1 MISIQTS
8 DFLTSSR
15 HRTFAKLLRRLIILT
30 TLALLLFGV
39 LRFTKTRAAAT
50 VQNSV
55 TVSTV
60 SAASFIG
67 GAATL
72 APNSIVAA
80 FGTQLANGTQVAAT
94 QPLPTNLLNTTVTVG
109 GVAAP
114 LFFVSPGQVNYLIP
128 QNVPAGDAQ
137 VVINATAANGDQ
149 IISRGQVRI
158 APTAPALF
166 TANATGTGVPA
177 AVTGRVNAAGQFV
190 FDPNPPFE
198 PDPVAQGRVIPAP
211 IDVGTDARP
220 AFLILFGTGLRNAAA
235 GSMQAI
241 IGGVEVPVT
250 AAAAPGFVGL
260 DQINLQIP
268 VALKGRGLV
277 DVTLVSG
284 GVSSNAVTV
293 NLAGTPNAI
302 LSITGFSI
310 SNGAV
315 AGQTLTIS
323 GAGFSTNANDNIV
336 RFGNAQARVIA
347 ATANQ
352 LTVLV
357 PFGAE
362 SGRVAIQTPQG
373 ETRSAATCRIKTSM
387 SGLVQSTG
395 SANTGPAPLEG
406 VAVRVI
412 GTNVSVRTNQ
422 QGAFVIPDL
431 PTGFNSVEVDGGS
444 AMQTPPYPR
453 VTLKLLVQADRDN
466 QFAQPISLQQ
476 VNGGSAIVGFA
487 GNPSSAIGNQLKQ
500 ALSGRQAIGQ
510 AVPADGQQTQTPGK
524 SVFITNRGV
533 TLEVPIGTTVKFPD
547 GKTNGAV
554 QLTVVERSRLPGI
567 ALPAGVYAS
576 TIAQIT
582 PLGTTFAPG
591 ASLSFPNP
599 DQANLPPGAK
609 VDLYRFDFQR
619 GAFIKRGTATVS
631 ANRATVVSDG
641 RLVDLASFWFAAAA
655 SGVTTVTGRVIDTF
669 SSPVARAQVT
679 VNGRA
684 GMTDANGGF
693 SLSDVAVAA
702 GSQIQAD
709 VLLPQQWGTSPRGT
723 SAATTA
729 VAGGVT
735 NVGTI
740 ALSNTRQTGLVLSPF
755 VIDFDSNSPPAR
767 IDVTLTQPAPTG
779 GLAVTLASDN
789 QTVVTVPA
797 SVTIA
802 AGQTTAFF
810 NATRVGAG
818 FALISARATLAGNTL
833 ETKAVAAVA
842 AIAPTLSSVA
852 PISAAAG
859 SAVDITGINLSSKP
873 DDNFI
878 FYVRN
883 GQVVGLSDP
892 TTSRVISSTNN
903 RTVLRVIVPRIP
915 GGAVSLVA
923 VVVNSMSGILSDA
936 SAPLAF
942 NIIRNQINAP
952 QLASVTPA
960 QGKPRDQVA
969 IIGGGFSV
977 KPEENRVIFRQELNT
992 AQARVLQASETR
1004 LVVEVPSAGMTVG
1017 LADITVERI
1026 GVTGTFSDLSNALDF
1041 RYTAQA
1047 VPPSKPTLASVL
1059 NAATGGNSGRDT
1071 DRIIARGTNF
1081 GLNFYDP
1088 AKDDVAN
1095 NEPLITLL
1103 LFYQNNQLVN
1113 FALPVGV
1120 QNNTQITSIV
1130 PTGLNAGTVQ
1140 ITTVTFDLENG
1151 LLSDESNAVNFTI
1164 SSGSLR
1170 RIDEDEPN
1178 DSPELATE
1186 VSIPVIVDGKTAKG
1200 DAGELIFRLDTGE
1213 NEVLTDLFFLPLE
1226 KTTALTFTLTF
1237 TQNADLDLFVLKYDG
1252 LGGFDLIASS
1262 TKSQGTSEQLT
1273 GSLSG
1278 GFYLIA
1284 VGAFSGSSAYSL
1296 TLQAGTL
1303 PAFPPFNPL
1312 APIANDNVRY
1322 PALVERKKLW

>member
-1 MISIQTS
+1 M
-8 DFLTSSR
+8 
-15 HRTFAKLLRRLIILT
+15 
-30 TLALLLFGV
+30 
-39 LRFTKTRAAAT
+39 
-50 VQNSV
+50 

-67 GAATL
+67 GATTL

-80 FGTQLANGTQVAAT
+80 FGTQLANGTQVATT

-137 VVINATAANGDQ
+137 VVINSTAANGDQ

-177 AVTGRVNAAGQFV
+177 AVTGRVSAAGQFV

-198 PDPVAQGRVIPAP
+198 PDPVAPGRVIPAP

-220 AFLILFGTGLRNAAA
+220 AFLILFGTGLRNAAT
-235 GSMQAI
+235 GSTRAI

-250 AAAAPGFVGL
+250 ATAAPGFVGL

-323 GAGFSTNANDNIV
+323 GSGFSTNANDNIV
-336 RFGNAQARVIA
+336 RFGSAQARVIA

-362 SGRVAIQTPQG
+362 SGRVEIQTPQG
-373 ETRSAATCRIKTSM
+373 ETRSAATCRIKTSI

-395 SANTGPAPLEG
+395 SANANPAPLEG

-476 VNGGSAIVGFA
+476 ANGGSAIVGFA

-510 AVPADGQQTQTPGK
+510 TIPADGQQTQTPGK

-582 PLGTTFAPG
+582 PLGTTFTPG

-631 ANRATVVSDG
+631 ANRATVVSDA
-641 RLVDLASFWFAAAA
+641 RLVDLASFWFVAAA
-655 SGVTTVTGRVIDTF
+655 SGVTTVTGRVIDAF
-669 SSPVARAQVT
+669 SSPVSRAQVT

-693 SLSDVAVAA
+693 SLSDVAAA

-729 VAGGVT
+729 VVGGVT

-779 GLAVTLASDN
+779 GLAVTLASDTP
-789 QTVVTVPA
+789 TVVTVPA

-810 NATRVGAG
+810 NATRIGSG

-852 PISAAAG
+852 PTSAAAG

-892 TTSRVISSTNN
+892 TTNRVISSANN

-923 VVVNSMSGILSDA
+923 VVVNSTSGVFSDA

-969 IIGGGFSV
+969 ITGGGFSV
-977 KPEENRVIFRQELNT
+977 KPEENRVTFRQELNT
-992 AQARVLQASETR
+992 AEARVLQAGETR
-1004 LVVEVPSAGMTVG
+1004 LVVEVPSAGMTIG

-1041 RYTAQA
+1041 RYTAEA
-1047 VPPSKPTLASVL
+1047 GPPAKPTLTSVL

-1071 DRIIARGTNF
+1071 DRIVARGTNF

-1095 NEPLITLL
+1095 TEPLITLL

-1130 PTGLNAGTVQ
+1130 PTGLNAGPVQ

-1151 LLSDESNAVNFTI
+1151 LLSDESNAVNFTVTA
-1164 SSGSLR
+1164 GSLR

-1200 DAGELIFRLDTGE
+1200 DAGEVTIRFDNGST
-1213 NEVLTDLFFLPLE
+1213 EVLTDLFYLSLD
-1226 KTTALTFTLTF
+1226 KTTAMTIALEF
-1237 TQNADLDLFVLKYDG
+1237 TQTADLDLFVLAENS
-1252 LGGFDLIASS
+1252 LGMFEVLASS
-1262 TKSQGTSEQLT
+1262 TKTQGTSEKLT
-1273 GSLSG
+1273 GSLSAG
-1278 GFYLIA
+1278 NYLIA
-1284 VGAFSGSSAYSL
+1284 IGVFSGSSAYSL
-1296 TLQAGTL
+1296 TLQAGT
-1303 PAFPPFNPL
+1303 PTAFSPFNSL
-1312 APIANDNVRY
+1312 APTANNNVRF
-1322 PALVERKKLW
+1322 PVLVERKKLW